1 MLTMQHL
8 RLKSFPDLKRLKK
21 YYKKTTYFLRF
32 CFLYL
37 YVSFIRML
45 VFVYDRKLQRMED
58 NTDVE

>member
-32 CFLYL
+32 CFLSL

-45 VFVYDRKLQRMED
+45 VFVYDRKLQRLED
-58 NTDVE
+58 NFDME